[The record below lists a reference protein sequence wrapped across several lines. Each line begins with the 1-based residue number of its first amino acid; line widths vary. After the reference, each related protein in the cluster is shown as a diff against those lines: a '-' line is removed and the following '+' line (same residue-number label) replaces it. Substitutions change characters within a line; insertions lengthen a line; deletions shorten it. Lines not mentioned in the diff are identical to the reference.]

1 MTPDDLKRS
10 LGRVIARRRLAAGLS
25 QAELARELGWPKASL
40 VNYEQGRRFPPLPA
54 LIALADALR
63 CRPGEILDDA
73 V

>member
-25 QAELARELGWPKASL
+25 QADLARRLGWPKASL
-40 VNYEQGRRFPPLPA
+40 VNYEQGRRSPPLPA
-54 LIALADALR
+54 LLAIADALH
-63 CRPGEILDDA
+63 CRPGELLDDA

>member
-10 LGRVIARRRLAAGLS
+10 LGRVIARRRLAADLS
-25 QAELARELGWPKASL
+25 QADLARRLGWPKASL

-54 LIALADALR
+54 LVALADALH
-63 CRPGEILDDA
+63 CRPGELIDDA